1 VGPGAT
7 VLTRIPLAPNAAAQD
22 GVKDSS
28 AALAAAAAGA
38 TPTPTEAAAPE
49 ILTIAPDPRA
59 IILGSSAA
67 VRKNGA
73 RTSTSNCM
81 SNDSTSCSNV
91 GPAVCAPALLTS

>member
-1 VGPGAT
+1 MRVGPGAT

-22 GVKDSS
+22 RVKDSS
-28 AALAAAAAGA
+28 AALVAAATGA
-38 TPTPTEAAAPE
+38 KGTPTDAPIE
-49 ILTIAPDPRA
+49 EMLTMAPDPRA

-73 RTSTSNCM
+73 RTSTSNMM

-91 GPAVCAPALLTS
+91 GSKP